1 MKKLLL
7 IALFITGIYAYC
19 NGGVNKDWRFVMPE
33 FEKELQILLE
43 DDIDLQDSSRFINN
57 RGEVRKLWKI
67 SHDVYFKNIKNNIT
81 SLLSKALNPEYVNIS
96 YQSMVTRGWEEGLDS
111 YYSIDEIDGL
121 YYDEDYLKQ
130 MIKENYCVVNG
141 GELDNGEII
150 YLITPPSGGS
160 GVFRYDSEGYGIHVI
175 YDYNQQEV
183 LNLKD
188 SYNNFKNNNHE
199 KTTMTFQSF
208 LKNYD
213 ITELQLEVIRGIS
226 FIFATP
232 FFNIQINEIVY
243 DDLKDMVEFLL
254 KDKYPYL
261 IDCKLKD
268 RSKNFYKGLMAY
280 DMLDCIN
287 IESISEDSLNSIK
300 EIEKVVTKLDKEK
313 IYDKSYAIIIGIDEY
328 QTISDLDYA
337 VNDAVAI
344 KEMLINQFNYAKED
358 IKLLINEDANKINIE
373 QALSDIS
380 LLANENDRIVVF
392 FAGHGETMSLPDGG
406 EMGYLLPVDGRQEN
420 LYASA
425 IPMNDLKDLSNISK
439 AKHMLFLVDA
449 CYGGL
454 AAVGTRGLTPA
465 KTPNYLEKI
474 TNIKAR
480 QIITAGGSDEKV
492 IEKPEWGHSAYT
504 MNLLRALKD
513 GLADTNGDG
522 YITAGELGLYLNEKV
537 TIDSDNQ
544 QTPQSRRLTSHEG
557 EFIFFN
563 NP

>member
-7 IALFITGIYAYC
+7 IALLIVGALSNNILALENYPVITDYGMPEKLKNDSTFFMPDSLSYNVPKGVNSDFHIFAVSMENYYQEIGIY
-19 NGGVNKDWRFVMPE
+19 N
-33 FEKELQILLE
+33 ELLT
-43 DDIDLQDSSRFINN
+43 N
-57 RGEVRKLWKI
+57 
-67 SHDVYFKNIKNNIT
+67 
-81 SLLSKALNPEYVNIS
+81 
-96 YQSMVTRGWEEGLDS
+96 
-111 YYSIDEIDGL
+111 
-121 YYDEDYLKQ
+121 
-130 MIKENYCVVNG
+130 
-141 GELDNGEII
+141 
-150 YLITPPSGGS
+150 
-160 GVFRYDSEGYGIHVI
+160 
-175 YDYNQQEV
+175 
-183 LNLKD
+183 
-188 SYNNFKNNNHE
+188 
-199 KTTMTFQSF
+199 
-208 LKNYD
+208 
-213 ITELQLEVIRGIS
+213 
-226 FIFATP
+226 
-232 FFNIQINEIVY
+232 
-243 DDLKDMVEFLL
+243 
-254 KDKYPYL
+254 L
-261 IDCKLKD
+261 ID
-268 RSKNFYKGLMAY
+268 F
-280 DMLDCIN
+280 
-287 IESISEDSLNSIK
+287 EDSLYYNIKQKLILLLDPNKFFVDIELKAISIKNTDYSLNKTNFVVSSEIYEGKSGFLPISLYSEILNLPLEIIFKPKIGLFIDNSIDLNKLSTTLIHLINNILNDYVNNDDDNTDPEIRNYK
-300 EIEKVVTKLDKEK
+300 ERIKFISINIDSLKKSKGITEDIQALSKEK

-358 IKLLINEDANKINIE
+358 IKLLINEDANKDNIVD
-373 QALSDIS
+373 ALSDIS
-380 LLANENDRIVVF
+380 LLANENDRIVIF

-425 IPMNDLKDLSNISK
+425 IPMNDLKYLSDISK

-492 IEKPEWGHSAYT
+492 IEKPELGHSIYT

-537 TIDSDNQ
+537 TIDSENQ

>member
-7 IALFITGIYAYC
+7 IALLIVGALSNNILALENYPVITDYGMPEKLKNDSTFFMPDSLSYNVPKGVNSDFHIFAVSMENYYQEIGIY
-19 NGGVNKDWRFVMPE
+19 N
-33 FEKELQILLE
+33 ELLT
-43 DDIDLQDSSRFINN
+43 N
-57 RGEVRKLWKI
+57 
-67 SHDVYFKNIKNNIT
+67 
-81 SLLSKALNPEYVNIS
+81 
-96 YQSMVTRGWEEGLDS
+96 
-111 YYSIDEIDGL
+111 
-121 YYDEDYLKQ
+121 
-130 MIKENYCVVNG
+130 
-141 GELDNGEII
+141 
-150 YLITPPSGGS
+150 
-160 GVFRYDSEGYGIHVI
+160 
-175 YDYNQQEV
+175 
-183 LNLKD
+183 
-188 SYNNFKNNNHE
+188 
-199 KTTMTFQSF
+199 
-208 LKNYD
+208 
-213 ITELQLEVIRGIS
+213 
-226 FIFATP
+226 
-232 FFNIQINEIVY
+232 
-243 DDLKDMVEFLL
+243 
-254 KDKYPYL
+254 L
-261 IDCKLKD
+261 ID
-268 RSKNFYKGLMAY
+268 F
-280 DMLDCIN
+280 
-287 IESISEDSLNSIK
+287 EDSLYYNIKQKLILLLDPNKFFVDIELKAISIKNTDYSLNKTNFVVSSEIYEGKSGFLPISLYSEILNLPLEIIFKPKIGLFIDNSIDLNKLSTTLIHLINNILNDYVNNDDDNTDPEIRNYK
-300 EIEKVVTKLDKEK
+300 ERIKFISTNIDSLKKSKGITEDIQALSKEK

-328 QTISDLDYA
+328 ETISDLDYA

-344 KEMLINQFNYAKED
+344 KEMLINQFNYAQED
-358 IKLLINEDANKINIE
+358 IKLLINEDANKDNIVD
-373 QALSDIS
+373 ALSDIS

-425 IPMNDLKDLSNISK
+425 IPMNDLKYLSDFSK

-492 IEKPEWGHSAYT
+492 MEKSEWGHSAYT

-537 TIDSDNQ
+537 TIDTENQ

>member
-7 IALFITGIYAYC
+7 IALLIVGALSNNILALENYPVITDYGMPEKLKNDSTFFMPDSLSYNVPKGVNSDFHIFAVSMENYYQEIGIY
-19 NGGVNKDWRFVMPE
+19 N
-33 FEKELQILLE
+33 ELLT
-43 DDIDLQDSSRFINN
+43 N
-57 RGEVRKLWKI
+57 
-67 SHDVYFKNIKNNIT
+67 
-81 SLLSKALNPEYVNIS
+81 
-96 YQSMVTRGWEEGLDS
+96 
-111 YYSIDEIDGL
+111 
-121 YYDEDYLKQ
+121 
-130 MIKENYCVVNG
+130 
-141 GELDNGEII
+141 
-150 YLITPPSGGS
+150 
-160 GVFRYDSEGYGIHVI
+160 
-175 YDYNQQEV
+175 
-183 LNLKD
+183 
-188 SYNNFKNNNHE
+188 
-199 KTTMTFQSF
+199 
-208 LKNYD
+208 
-213 ITELQLEVIRGIS
+213 
-226 FIFATP
+226 
-232 FFNIQINEIVY
+232 
-243 DDLKDMVEFLL
+243 
-254 KDKYPYL
+254 L
-261 IDCKLKD
+261 ID
-268 RSKNFYKGLMAY
+268 F
-280 DMLDCIN
+280 
-287 IESISEDSLNSIK
+287 EDSLYYNIKQKLILLLDPNKFFVDIELKAISIKNTDYSLNKTNFVVSSEIYEGKSGFLPISLYSEILNLPLEIIFKPKIGLFIDNSIDLNKLSTTLIHLINNILNDYVNNDDDNTDPEIRNYK
-300 EIEKVVTKLDKEK
+300 ERIKFISTNIDSLKKSKGITEDIQALSKEK

-358 IKLLINEDANKINIE
+358 IKLLINEDANKDNIVD
-373 QALSDIS
+373 ALSDIS

-425 IPMNDLKDLSNISK
+425 IPMNDLKYLSDFSK

-537 TIDSDNQ
+537 TIDTENQ